1 MVLRKDR
8 KIKVAV
14 AEFPPLVEKKGKQYS
29 GFEVELW
36 EKIARDSK
44 IKYSY
49 LHVPFQKLFLTI
61 KSGKAEIGFA
71 GATINE

>member
-29 GFEVELW
+29 GFEIELW
-36 EKIARDSK
+36 EKNSSRLKD
-44 IKYSY
+44 
-49 LHVPFQKLFLTI
+49 
-61 KSGKAEIGFA
+61 
-71 GATINE
+71 